1 MNPKDKLGK
10 SIRHFA
16 GIFSRQ
22 AETVRLS
29 EKQIDAVYKPL
40 AELMI
45 EHTKEFPGFK
55 LEKSNDK
62 LLLSFEFESKS
73 TLVKSA
79 LCFDAENNQF
89 IRIR

>member
-1 MNPKDKLGK
+1 MSDSLKIKVPFVLDDPIVGRV
-10 SIRHFA
+10 SF
-16 GIFSRQ
+16 
-22 AETVRLS
+22 S

-62 LLLSFEFESKS
+62 LSLSFEFESKS